1 MNTEQ
6 VPNPLNFHCASNQ
19 ATPDYIIYDDFR
31 SFVAYGLWVCWLGD
45 DNDPNAD
52 CYFARPITKQDVKEL
67 RGYFLDILES
77 VLMALLQKKVE
88 PGYGEV
94 DGDWP
99 SLHIYQEPVEDED
112 QFDSLTWQINTKVE
126 IAVPDLQDKH
136 SHYESHPSHMRKI

>member
-19 ATPDYIIYDDFR
+19 ATPDYIIYDDFG

-94 DGDWP
+94 DGNWP
-99 SLHIYQEPVEDED
+99 SLHIAHWKTDNLKPMYGTNMMKNIMKLIRKLHVCC
-112 QFDSLTWQINTKVE
+112 WQK
-126 IAVPDLQDKH
+126 
-136 SHYESHPSHMRKI
+136 